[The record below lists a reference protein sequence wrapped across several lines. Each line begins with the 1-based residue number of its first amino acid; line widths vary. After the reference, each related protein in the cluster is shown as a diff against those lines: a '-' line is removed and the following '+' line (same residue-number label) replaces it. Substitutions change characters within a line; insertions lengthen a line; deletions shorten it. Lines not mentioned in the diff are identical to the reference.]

1 MDPSTHG
8 CDCHA
13 AWGTS
18 PLGEGQYGQV
28 RNSLSVPSLPSEILP
43 DLLWQRLT
51 ALQTAALLIKVC
63 RTIRVA
69 IPCGS
74 EKYSIRLPPP
84 VLEPLFIQPFSPE
97 KSGVREC
104 ACWRCE
110 LNNNR
115 QTPLLH
121 QLPALRALFHI
132 LRGRNIGNRFSGCR
146 KKKKRKKTRAA
157 VEMPNDRTHF
167 PPADNTADFANEQPG
182 SPEAPPT
189 MAEFL
194 Q

>member
-1 MDPSTHG
+1 M
-8 CDCHA
+8 
-13 AWGTS
+13 
-18 PLGEGQYGQV
+18 
-28 RNSLSVPSLPSEILP
+28 RNSLSVSSLPSEILP

-146 KKKKRKKTRAA
+146 KKRKERKPERPSRCQMTEHIFLPQITPLILLTNSQ
-157 VEMPNDRTHF
+157 VPLK
-167 PPADNTADFANEQPG
+167 PLQPWRSFCNNVCIRSLVG
-182 SPEAPPT
+182 SDARNYI
-189 MAEFL
+189 
-194 Q
+194 